1 MKCLHKDPQSY
12 LVTEPGS
19 LTYPPSYRK
28 VWWYRSDFYNYG
40 GTVSTKSTTRKPLS
54 SWCNSASIPWLAQEQ
69 ICPLLHPSPSLSP
82 GCNTNGTP
90 HSQCARTRGECHTR
104 FQHIIFVQAS
114 IVYGGQVWDPAPC
127 PRPAPPLG
135 SSWSSYVVNEQQRQN
150 EWVEIVSACFKQR
163 FLFLNHLKRLWF
175 FLLLH
180 HDSLTCW
187 C

>member
-90 HSQCARTRGECHTR
+90 HSQCAGHGVNATPDFSTLFLSRLPPCMGDKCGTLPPALGLPHPWAHPGPATWLMNNRGKM
-104 FQHIIFVQAS
+104 
-114 IVYGGQVWDPAPC
+114 
-127 PRPAPPLG
+127 
-135 SSWSSYVVNEQQRQN
+135 N
-150 EWVEIVSACFKQR
+150 EW
-163 FLFLNHLKRLWF
+163 RLYQPASNKDF
-175 FLLLH
+175 FF
-180 HDSLTCW
+180 
-187 C
+187 